1 MEDLNVIKDLLIV
14 ITIVVPVC
22 LFFILIF
29 LFSIDKSNQQI
40 DTQLFHLRDTIEEMK
55 VRTPTLEEYIVLTNN
70 LSNSIDALVRT
81 NQAILA
87 NNTKPQQ
94 RKHKNER
101 KTHKVK
107 A

>member
-1 MEDLNVIKDLLIV
+1 MEDLVVIKNLFTIAV
-14 ITIVVPVC
+14 IVVTVC

-29 LFSIDKSNQQI
+29 LYSIDKSNQQI
-40 DTQLFHLRDTIEEMK
+40 DSQLFHLRDTIEEMK

-81 NQAILA
+81 NAAILS
-87 NNTKPQQ
+87 NNTKQQ
-94 RKHKNER
+94 RKPRNER